1 MDVTP
6 RRAKKKTKAVPY
18 NKREA
23 EVEKTACKATRKAVK
38 PVAKDTNKTRRKI
51 VAPGILKKTHK

>member
-1 MDVTP
+1 MDVTA
-6 RRAKKKTKAVPY
+6 RRSKKKSSAVPE

-23 EVEKTACKATRKAVK
+23 KIEKTACKATAKSAK

-51 VAPGILKKTHK
+51 VKPGVLKKTHK